1 MQSGSVT
8 RVPLLKDQ
16 KSRFCS
22 VFVTLV
28 FCLYQTISRY
38 LPLSVNICSGWWV
51 VLAIDIVQAR
61 TENRKFSLERW
72 TGGQPDYLGKS
83 QIWFKKAIHEPS
95 PIMQIC
101 VWKKGFITS
110 ELFAEKLLKLSVND
124 VEGFNMWISQSIY
137 GSVEESYGCSS
148 FNKYFSLTL

>member
-1 MQSGSVT
+1 MI
-8 RVPLLKDQ
+8 Q
-16 KSRFCS
+16 KGDPRS
-22 VFVTLV
+22 
-28 FCLYQTISRY
+28 Y
-38 LPLSVNICSGWWV
+38 
-51 VLAIDIVQAR
+51 
-61 TENRKFSLERW
+61 
-72 TGGQPDYLGKS
+72 
-83 QIWFKKAIHEPS
+83 

-110 ELFAEKLLKLSVND
+110 ELFAEKLFKLSVND